1 MAFLRFCAHVRSE
14 YNLSCLT
21 SPPLYSSGP
30 SSVGVDYGYC
40 VSLKMVFV
48 PQRQWRLWLIS
59 PMREWQSLPHWL
71 QMWQVGMTPGMRA
84 FLLALFSLAVVRI
97 FSSPDFN
104 YLRRT
109 LRHLPLSAAASSQ
122 LSLYTILKALPAIS
136 SDFQQCIA
144 GDGKSKP
151 FLKGKQRLFFKP
163 QYKSQI
169 ICWITQVSKG
179 LLPTI
184 VWFSHLLEKC
194 KNSTLF

>member
-71 QMWQVGMTPGMRA
+71 QVWQVGMTPGMRA
-84 FLLALFSLAVVRI
+84 FRLALFSLAVVRI

-109 LRHLPLSAAASSQ
+109 LRHLLPSAAVSSQ
-122 LSLYTILKALPAIS
+122 LSLYTILKTTT
-136 SDFQQCIA
+136 CN
-144 GDGKSKP
+144 
-151 FLKGKQRLFFKP
+151 FF
-163 QYKSQI
+163 
-169 ICWITQVSKG
+169 
-179 LLPTI
+179 
-184 VWFSHLLEKC
+184 WFSTLYCRGGEK
-194 KNSTLF
+194 